1 MPFVLTEKPGAP
13 KRYASTVGGAC
24 RLHAEKENSDTDHRP
39 TAVAFGFHEAQ
50 IGERNLHVAE
60 LTVGLFNLMN
70 RLLEGHG
77 VKGRDGLYRDLGAA
91 LARDGYAPLLAYLPD
106 AGEADG

>member
-13 KRYASTVGGAC
+13 RRYASTVGGAC
-24 RLHAEKENSDTDHRP
+24 RLHAEKENSDSVHRP

-50 IGERNLHVAE
+50 IGEHDAE
-60 LTVGLFNLMN
+60 LAVGLCNLMN

-77 VKGRDGLYRDLGAA
+77 VTGQDGLYRDLGAA
-91 LARDGYAPLLAYLPD
+91 LARDGYAPLLAYLPG
-106 AGEADG
+106 AGEADS